1 MTVKEVKK
9 RIGDLGNIYDNMIK
23 IQECCLRNENA
34 KDCIKEL
41 EEAAQ
46 LNVTIRNLASATAG
60 YIRGEICRLEAIIDN
75 AVISIN

>member
-9 RIGDLGNIYDNMIK
+9 RIEELRNIYGNMIK

-46 LNVTIRNLASATAG
+46 LNITIRTLASATAG
-60 YIRGEICRLEAIIDN
+60 YIRDEICRLEAIIDN